1 VDAARQAAG
10 VLGLAFKGETDDI
23 RESPAVD
30 MVEML
35 LGEGCVVVAYDPAA
49 MKRAQEELPASA
61 QMSYAE
67 SDDAARTPMRC

>member
-1 VDAARQAAG
+1 MDAAWQAAG
-10 VLGLAFKGETDDI
+10 GAGAGVQRERLDDI

-49 MKRAQEELPASA
+49 MKRAQENLRR
-61 QMSYAE
+61 Q
-67 SDDAARTPMRC
+67 RTRR